1 MPLPLEAQRS
11 QADDEVNRL
20 RPRRRRPES
29 LAQRREMRP
38 LAFAVVGV
46 DLDGDAG
53 RALGGV
59 QRLVRPR
66 VDLVGQRAAIGM
78 VGGKRSRR
86 ARFDANLLG
95 AGRMGR
101 SVSGVAGC
109 KDRMD
114 MHFRSSPGNLQA
126 LIFDVDG
133 TLADTEEAHRLAFN
147 DAFAEQGLPWRWG
160 RERYA
165 VLLKTTGGKERLG
178 TYIDT
183 LDLAPERRDE
193 LRARIPELHR
203 CKTAHYTRR
212 IRAGAVPLRAGV
224 RRLVAEARAA
234 GLRLAI
240 ASTTTSENIEALL
253 ATTLG
258 ADAPGWFAVIAAG
271 DDAPRKKPAPDIYE
285 IALSR
290 LSLGPDGAV
299 AFEDSAL
306 GVAAAKAA
314 GLFTVATPNRW
325 TRGDDLR
332 AADLVLP
339 SLGDADQPLT
349 GRAAARVGG
358 PMLDLAALA
367 RCIALAPSGRR
378 ES

>member
-1 MPLPLEAQRS
+1 M
-11 QADDEVNRL
+11 
-20 RPRRRRPES
+20 RRP
-29 LAQRREMRP
+29 
-38 LAFAVVGV
+38 
-46 DLDGDAG
+46 
-53 RALGGV
+53 
-59 QRLVRPR
+59 
-66 VDLVGQRAAIGM
+66 
-78 VGGKRSRR
+78 VGG
-86 ARFDANLLG
+86 A
-95 AGRMGR
+95 AG
-101 SVSGVAGC
+101 S

-114 MHFRSSPGNLQA
+114 THLRSSPGRPRA

-147 DAFAEQGLPWRWG
+147 DAFAEQGLPWRWS
-160 RERYA
+160 RERYG
-165 VLLKTTGGKERLG
+165 VLLRTTGGKERLG
-178 TYIDT
+178 AYIDS
-183 LDLAPERRDE
+183 LDIGPERRE
-193 LRARIPELHR
+193 ALRARIPELHR

-212 IRAGAVPLRAGV
+212 IRAGAVPLRPGV
-224 RRLVAEARAA
+224 RRLVDEARAA

-240 ASTTTSENIEALL
+240 ASTTTLENIEALL

-258 ADAPGWFAVIAAG
+258 ADAPGWFAAIAAG

-290 LSLGPDGAV
+290 LSLAPDGAV

-325 TRGDDLR
+325 TRGDDFA

-339 SLGDADQPLT
+339 SLGEPDHPLT

-367 RCIALAPSGRR
+367 RCVAPASHRR
-378 ES
+378 PEA